1 MTWDI
6 FLYSIGVVCL
16 SQGEKINTSSV
27 IQIKVKNNKTKTN
40 GVEII
45 FNTKLQLPKQEKT
58 LLEHRPA
65 HFEKKKINSAP
76 KRKHIFL
83 RLA

>member
-6 FLYSIGVVCL
+6 FLYSIGVACL

-65 HFEKKKINSAP
+65 HFEKKKN
-76 KRKHIFL
+76 
-83 RLA
+83 